1 MSRDLSEHQIKRIRR
16 AGLETL
22 RRLARQEAYWTETGL
37 IKILDRVDSLLHE
50 SPADAEPAARCA
62 LEVLDRLIDPPNDL
76 RAHALSIHGS
86 TLRAIAD
93 YGTALARYDEA
104 LSLAN
109 LGQGTQASILRK
121 QTVALILS
129 RRFPEGLASVDR
141 ALGLK
146 PDDVTALAVRSW
158 ARLRTGDY
166 HGTLADCS
174 VLLETAH
181 VKHNRRS
188 FLAGVVN
195 ASAVLRLQAAP
206 TDDDLIGRIDRA
218 ILECRRQMPKSGSSF
233 YSLTLPRSL
242 IYHAEALMHA
252 RNDAFKDCLLLL
264 RKALDNLYDKFPDD
278 AFFAAV
284 DLAYFY
290 ALNGQEARAV
300 DTYREVLELSERT
313 TQEIYDWGLNVTRF
327 TVNRGTV
334 NPLQAL
340 EIRTMLH
347 LV

>member
-1 MSRDLSEHQIKRIRR
+1 MYRDLSEHQKKRIRTADAAAIGR
-16 AGLETL
+16 MVYQET
-22 RRLARQEAYWTETGL
+22 YWTADAL
-37 IKILDRVDSLLHE
+37 VKILDRVETLSRDSLQE
-50 SPADAEPAARCA
+50 AELAAQYA
-62 LEVLDRLIDPPNDL
+62 LEILDRLVEPKPDL
-76 RAHALSIHGS
+76 QAM
-86 TLRAIAD
+86 
-93 YGTALARYDEA
+93 ALAEYGAILRMLGRFTDALDCYSRALAVPGLTQNGRSFVLKRQTAALVCLGRIQEGFAAIDEA
-104 LSLAN
+104 L
-109 LGQGTQASILRK
+109 R
-121 QTVALILS
+121 
-129 RRFPEGLASVDR
+129 
-141 ALGLK
+141 LK

-290 ALNGQEARAV
+290 TLNGQEARAV